1 MTSGGS
7 IALSAQG
14 QPGVGKTTLAIEIA
28 NSPDILEHFSD
39 EVLWAGLGPDADAM
53 RHLAVWA
60 DELGIDVRGIPT
72 EEDRSQAAKNAV
84 GQRRMLLVI
93 GRRMGH

>member
-1 MTSGGS
+1 M
-7 IALSAQG
+7 
-14 QPGVGKTTLAIEIA
+14 GKTTLAIEIV

-39 EVLWAGLGPDADAM
+39 EVLWAGLGPDA
-53 RHLAVWA
+53 
-60 DELGIDVRGIPT
+60 ELGIDVRGIPT
-72 EEDRSQAAKNAV
+72 EEDRSQAVKNAV

>member
-1 MTSGGS
+1 M
-7 IALSAQG
+7 
-14 QPGVGKTTLAIEIA
+14 GKTTLAIEIA

-39 EVLWAGLGPDADAM
+39 EVLRAGLGPDADAM
-53 RHLAVWA
+53 RRLAVWA